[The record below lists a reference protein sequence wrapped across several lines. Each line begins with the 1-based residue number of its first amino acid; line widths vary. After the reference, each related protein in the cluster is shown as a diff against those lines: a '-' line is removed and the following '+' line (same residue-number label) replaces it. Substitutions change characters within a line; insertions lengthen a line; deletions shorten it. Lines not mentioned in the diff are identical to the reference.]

1 MTTSSVG
8 STNGSTSEDQRMVPT
23 IKGEDGATVLGPD
36 NVPVLSCLNSSWL
49 LLARTE
55 PLIVRSRWLA
65 ARVVTPRTS
74 PLGLTPPYRGTML
87 RLSPHGSR
95 SPYGLGG

>member
-1 MTTSSVG
+1 MGLGNASDSIQR
-8 STNGSTSEDQRMVPT
+8 NDHPHSEA
-23 IKGEDGATVLGPD
+23 GAELTY
-36 NVPVLSCLNSSWL
+36 
-49 LLARTE
+49 LARTL
-55 PLIVRSRWLA
+55 PWLA

-74 PLGLTPPYRGTML
+74 PLGLTLPYGGTML